1 MALNERA
8 DTRADDVQGAGG
20 RPGPRHGRAALLR
33 LASWFEEADPDR
45 ADALAT
51 AAYGLHPALHLEGRT
66 DEGVAATTSWWQAAP
81 DRSTVTEHPG
91 SRLPEPVRD
100 HRAQQARLR
109 DAAES
114 SAHWRRAGASQIRAL
129 LAEPTP
135 LRARL
140 DLSGAGMEVLMELL
154 TAALGSGD
162 ASRRPSS
169 AGDLEFSL
177 RLHVS
182 AAPGAEVTI
191 RGEGGELTLEGL
203 RLRVTSY
210 DQHTVED
217 DGFPGLLAPAGWAPP
232 ASRTGSGPL
241 SGDQATAPAPVPH
254 PLGPDPLDPSTPYPP
269 APEPDAPAQDP
280 HLPSPDP
287 APAASSDAD
296 PLDPGTPYPPAPEP
310 DAPAQDPAPAV
321 PGPSG
326 PDPLDPSTP
335 YTPVPGPDAPGPAAS
350 DDSAPHPLDP
360 DPPTPSTPYTPAP
373 VPAAPAA
380 PHPLDPSTPYTPAPE
395 PPGRTAPRYDAPPVR
410 GLLATPSAEPE
421 DGGARTPP
429 AGSDGGSRPPEEPTG
444 PETDDGAPLPADA
457 PATGGRRPGPGTVGN
472 PSAPSA
478 EAPGTAGGLP
488 GPDPDVETT
497 GPIDLSADRNRP
509 WG

>member
-8 DTRADDVQGAGG
+8 DTRADDVRGAGG

-33 LASWFEEADPDR
+33 LASWFDEAGPDR

-51 AAYGLHPALHLEGRT
+51 AAYGLHPALHLEGQT

-162 ASRRPSS
+162 AGRRPTS

-177 RLHVS
+177 RLHVG

-217 DGFPGLLAPAGWAPP
+217 DGFPGLLGPAGRPP
-232 ASRTGSGPL
+232 LAARTGSGPL
-241 SGDQATAPAPVPH
+241 AGAPAAAPAREPH
-254 PLGPDPLDPSTPYPP
+254 PLDPDPLDPASPYTPV
-269 APEPDAPAQDP
+269 PEPDAP
-280 HLPSPDP
+280 
-287 APAASSDAD
+287 
-296 PLDPGTPYPPAPEP
+296 G
-310 DAPAQDPAPAV
+310 V
-321 PGPSG
+321 
-326 PDPLDPSTP
+326 
-335 YTPVPGPDAPGPAAS
+335 V

-360 DPPTPSTPYTPAP
+360 DPLDPTTPYAPAPPSPPDRVPADAPDPVPAAPDPAEADRPDPPAPDP

-380 PHPLDPSTPYTPAPE
+380 PAAPHTLFPDPLDPPSRHSPAADALAPHPGAPHPLDPE
-395 PPGRTAPRYDAPPVR
+395 QPGRTAPRYDVPPAR
-410 GLLATPSAEPE
+410 GLLATPSAET
-421 DGGARTPP
+421 GGSGARTAP
-429 AGSDGGSRPPEEPTG
+429 AGTDGGHRPPEEPDG
-444 PETDDGAPLPADA
+444 PEAGDGAPLPAEA
-457 PATGGRRPGPGTVGN
+457 PVTGARRPGPGTVGN
-472 PSAPSA
+472 PSASSA
-478 EAPGTAGGLP
+478 EAPGAAGGLP

-497 GPIDLSADRNRP
+497 GPIDLSADRTRP

>member
-8 DTRADDVQGAGG
+8 DTRGDDVQGAGG

-33 LASWFEEADPDR
+33 LASWFEEADLDR

-51 AAYGLHPALHLEGRT
+51 AAYGLHPALHLEGQT

-162 ASRRPSS
+162 ASRRPTS

-177 RLHVS
+177 RLHVG

-232 ASRTGSGPL
+232 AARTGSGPL
-241 SGDQATAPAPVPH
+241 SGDPVTAPAPEPH
-254 PLGPDPLDPSTPYPP
+254 PL
-269 APEPDAPAQDP
+269 E
-280 HLPSPDP
+280 
-287 APAASSDAD
+287 
-296 PLDPGTPYPPAPEP
+296 
-310 DAPAQDPAPAV
+310 
-321 PGPSG
+321 

-335 YTPVPGPDAPGPAAS
+335 YTPVPEPDAPGTAAS
-350 DDSAPHPLDP
+350 DDSAPHPLGP
-360 DPPTPSTPYTPAP
+360 DPLY
-373 VPAAPAA
+373 PAAADAPAQD
-380 PHPLDPSTPYTPAPE
+380 PHLPPQDPASTVPDPTEADPLDPSTPYTPAPE

-410 GLLATPSAEPE
+410 GLLATPSAGPG
-421 DGGARTPP
+421 DGGTRTAP
-429 AGSDGGSRPPEEPTG
+429 AGPDGGRGPAQEPTG
-444 PETDDGAPLPADA
+444 PGTDDGAPLPADA
-457 PATGGRRPGPGTVGN
+457 PVTGDRRPGPGTVGN

-497 GPIDLSADRNRP
+497 GPIDLSADRTRP

>member
-8 DTRADDVQGAGG
+8 DTRGDDVQGAGG

-51 AAYGLHPALHLEGRT
+51 AAYGLHPALHLEGQT

-162 ASRRPSS
+162 ASRRPTS

-177 RLHVS
+177 RLHVG

-232 ASRTGSGPL
+232 AARTGSGPL
-241 SGDQATAPAPVPH
+241 SGDPVTAPAPEPH
-254 PLGPDPLDPSTPYPP
+254 PLD
-269 APEPDAPAQDP
+269 
-280 HLPSPDP
+280 
-287 APAASSDAD
+287 
-296 PLDPGTPYPPAPEP
+296 
-310 DAPAQDPAPAV
+310 
-321 PGPSG
+321 

-335 YTPVPGPDAPGPAAS
+335 YTPVPEQDAPGTAAS
-350 DDSAPHPLDP
+350 DDSAPHPLGP
-360 DPPTPSTPYTPAP
+360 DPLYPAAAYAPAPPPPDRDPADAPTQDPHLPAQDPASTVPDPTEADPLDPSTPYTPAP
-373 VPAAPAA
+373 YTPAPAA
-380 PHPLDPSTPYTPAPE
+380 PDAPHTLGPDPLDPPSRYSPAADPLDPSTPYTPAPE
-395 PPGRTAPRYDAPPVR
+395 PPGRTTPRYDAPPVR
-410 GLLATPSAEPE
+410 GLLATPSAGPG
-421 DGGARTPP
+421 DGGTRTAP
-429 AGSDGGSRPPEEPTG
+429 AGPDGGRRPAQEPTG
-444 PETDDGAPLPADA
+444 PGTDDGAPLPADA
-457 PATGGRRPGPGTVGN
+457 PVTGDPRPGPGTVGN

-497 GPIDLSADRNRP
+497 GPIDLSADRTRP